1 MRSYFS
7 QFGEITRLRLSRNK
21 RTGKSKHYAFI
32 EFADADVA
40 EIVADTMNNY
50 LLFGHI
56 LKCKIVPRDDIEVV
70 EKLFVGA
77 NKRFKPRPGA
87 KLQKAELEKK
97 RTREEWRKKE
107 EAENSKRKGINEKL
121 KRKGIE
127 YEFDAPMVKTPVI
140 ENAAKAVEA
149 PPPVE
154 EVEAAETTV
163 EIEKTVTVAAKE
175 VEEVEE
181 TVEKVEVGE
190 KVAKK
195 AKKTKTKK
203 STKKKKSS
211 VKV

>member
-7 QFGEITRLRLSRNK
+7 QFGEITRLRLSRNR

-40 EIVADTMNNY
+40 GIVADTMNNY

-56 LKCKIVPRDDIEVV
+56 LKCKIVLRDDIEVV

-107 EAENSKRKGINEKL
+107 KAENSKRRGINKRL
-121 KRKGIE
+121 KRKGID

-140 ENAAKAVEA
+140 ENAAKAAEA
-149 PPPVE
+149 PPVE
-154 EVEAAETTV
+154 EAKTAETTV
-163 EIEKTVTVAAKE
+163 EVEKIVTVAAKE

-181 TVEKVEVGE
+181 TVEKAEVEE

-195 AKKTKTKK
+195 AKKAKTKK

-211 VKV
+211 IKA